1 MTVVEEQTQITP
13 ATPAHSTRRATS
25 EQWLR
30 YLAFGTA
37 VGIEIGERDIHAAIV
52 RARPSGA
59 IVAATLRIAD
69 FRTRPPKE
77 WGSDYHQWLKQ
88 HGEKHLVTTVILP
101 RREIIVRQ
109 AAMPGVTKKDLPSA
123 VSYQID
129 SLHPYGDEEVG
140 YGWSPAGTGSVA
152 VGVIREGSLEKYIQ
166 LFQDAGVPVAGFTFS
181 ASAIYAA
188 LRLYGP
194 PPTEFAAWR
203 EDESGAVEIYGESPA
218 RSFFSAGFDVPVS
231 RALFLSRAELRLPA
245 ENARTLASVL
255 PQSRNVATVSPL
267 AYAAGLAAIGSWR
280 TPYANLLPAEKRTV
294 RSRARWVP
302 TIVLGLALL
311 AAGSALFA
319 YQQIRQQRYIAELS
333 AQIAKVQPLAMRAD
347 ALDRRTAEHRQ
358 RIRLLDLYRKRPQGD
373 IDVLAELSR
382 LLPPPVWTQSIDI
395 NEDTVTIA
403 GEADQAAPLLK
414 ILDSS
419 PLFQNSEPQMG
430 FMKTQQT
437 ETFRIR
443 IQRRPR
449 K

>member
-1 MTVVEEQTQITP
+1 MTVVEEQTQLAPGASAP
-13 ATPAHSTRRATS
+13 ALRRGEK

-30 YLAFGTA
+30 YLAFGSA
-37 VGIEIGERDIHAAIV
+37 AGIEIGERDMHAAIV

-59 IVAATLRIAD
+59 TVAATLRIAD
-69 FRTRPPKE
+69 FRTRPPKD
-77 WGSDYHQWLKQ
+77 WGSEYHHWLKQ
-88 HGEKHLVTTVILP
+88 HGEKHLSATIVLP
-101 RREIIVRQ
+101 RREVIVRQ

-129 SLHPYGDEEVG
+129 SLHPYGEEEVA
-140 YGWSPAGTGSVA
+140 YGWSPAGPGSVA
-152 VGVIREGSLEKYIQ
+152 VGMIREGALEKYIRM
-166 LFQDAGVPVAGFTFS
+166 FQDAGIPVAGFTFS

-194 PPTEFAAWR
+194 APTEFAAWR

-218 RSFFSAGFDVPVS
+218 RSIFSAGFDVPPA
-231 RALFLSRAELRLPA
+231 RALALARAELRLPP
-245 ENARTLASVL
+245 ENARTFESVL

-267 AYAAGLAAIGSWR
+267 AYAAGLASIASWR

-319 YQQIRQQRYIAELS
+319 YQQIRRQRYIGELS
-333 AQIAKVQPLAMRAD
+333 AEIAKVQPLAMRAD

-358 RIRLLDLYRKRPQGD
+358 RIKLLDLYRKRPQGD

-382 LLPPPVWTQSIDI
+382 LLPTPVWTQSIDI

-414 ILDSS
+414 VLDSS
-419 PLFQNSEPQMG
+419 PLFQNSEFQMG
-430 FMKTQQT
+430 LMKTLQT

>member
-1 MTVVEEQTQITP
+1 MVEEQTQTP
-13 ATPAHSTRRATS
+13 VTAVVKATPAPAKN
-25 EQWLR
+25 EQWYR
-30 YLAFGTA
+30 FITFGSA
-37 VGIEIGERDIHAAIV
+37 VGIEIGERDMQAAIV
-52 RARPSGA
+52 RARPSGPM
-59 IVAATLRIAD
+59 VAATLRIAD

-77 WGSDYHQWLKQ
+77 WGSEYHHWLREQ
-88 HGEKHLVTTVILP
+88 GDKHLSATVVLP

-109 AAMPGVTKKDLPSA
+109 AAMPGVTKKDLASA

-140 YGWSPAGTGSVA
+140 YGWSPAGHGHVA
-152 VGVIREGSLEKYIQ
+152 VGIIREAALEKYIHI
-166 LFQDAGVPVAGFTFS
+166 FQDAGIPVAGFTFS

-188 LRLYGP
+188 LRLYGSAP
-194 PPTEFAAWR
+194 KEFAAWR
-203 EDESGAVEIYGESPA
+203 EDEGGVVEIYGESPA
-218 RSFFSAGFDVPVS
+218 RTIFSAGFDVPAA
-231 RALFLSRAELRLPA
+231 RALALARAELRLPP
-245 ENARTLASVL
+245 ENARALESVL
-255 PQSRNVATVSPL
+255 PQSRNVVTVSPL
-267 AYAAGLAAIGSWR
+267 AYAAGLASIGSWR

-302 TIVLGLALL
+302 TIILGLALV

-319 YQQIRQQRYIAELS
+319 YQQIRQQKYLDELS

-347 ALDRRTAEHRQ
+347 ALDKRTAEHRQ
-358 RIRLLDLYRKRPQGD
+358 RIKVLDLYRKRPQGD

-414 ILDSS
+414 VLDSS
-419 PLFQNSEPQMG
+419 PLFQNSEFQMG
-430 FMKTQQT
+430 LMKTQQT

>member
-1 MTVVEEQTQITP
+1 MP
-13 ATPAHSTRRATS
+13 AARHGN

-30 YLAFGTA
+30 YLTFGSA
-37 VGIEIGERDIHAAIV
+37 AGIEIGERDMYAAIV
-52 RARPSGA
+52 RARPSGPF
-59 IVAATLRIAD
+59 VAATLRIAD

-77 WGSDYHQWLKQ
+77 WGSEYHHWLKQ
-88 HGEKHLVTTVILP
+88 HGDKHLSATVVLP

-109 AAMPGVTKKDLPSA
+109 AAMPGVSKKDIASA

-129 SLHPYGDEEVG
+129 ALHPYGDEEVG
-140 YGWSPAGTGSVA
+140 YGWSPAGVGSVA
-152 VGVIREGSLEKYIQ
+152 VGMIREGPLERYIQ
-166 LFQDAGVPVAGFTFS
+166 LFQDAGIPVAGFTFS
-181 ASAIYAA
+181 ASAVYAA

-194 PPTEFAAWR
+194 APTEFAAWR
-203 EDESGAVEIYGESPA
+203 EDENGSVEVYGESPA
-218 RSFFSAGFDVPVS
+218 RSIFSAAFDVAPA
-231 RALFLSRAELRLPA
+231 RALALARAELRLPP
-245 ENARTLASVL
+245 ENARTLESVL
-255 PQSRNVATVSPL
+255 PQSKNVVTVSPL
-267 AYAAGLAAIGSWR
+267 AYAAALASIGSWR

-302 TIVLGLALL
+302 TIVLSLALL

-319 YQQIRQQRYIAELS
+319 YQQIRQEKYLAELA

-358 RIRLLDLYRKRPQGD
+358 RTRLLDLYRKRPQGD

-382 LLPPPVWTQSIDI
+382 LLPPPVWTQAIDI
-395 NEDTVTIA
+395 TEDTVTIA

-414 ILDSS
+414 VLDSS
-419 PLFQNSEPQMG
+419 PLFQNSEFQMG
-430 FMKTQQT
+430 LMKTQQM